1 MRSNNYVH
9 ILKPFSPM
17 EKTNQLFRM
26 LEHPDHYSKEEWQ
39 NMLSD
44 PDCHDIYMLMAKTY
58 GAFESQKAEQQV
70 TDPLVDAEWQ
80 RLTSEHPHRHK
91 LHTLPLWH
99 KVAAI
104 FVGILMVS
112 GIALAAVK
120 VVQTL
125 SPTLPHN
132 GEGGHAAS
140 SQTTNIPAGLPPH
153 YGGGSGRGSVLY
165 DNIPLEQVLTDLSAH
180 YHIQVEYRAD
190 TVRHIRLFYQWK
202 PEYTLEKVVEMLNN
216 FEAFQLHIE
225 NEKLMVDQPA
235 KRVQP

>member
-44 PDCHDIYMLMAKTY
+44 PDCHDIYMLIAKTY

-120 VVQTL
+120 IIRNSDPFPA
-125 SPTLPHN
+125 SPRGGAESELLVEDTTPPLGEA
-132 GEGGHAAS
+132 GEGS
-140 SQTTNIPAGLPPH
+140 
-153 YGGGSGRGSVLY
+153 GSILY

-216 FEAFQLHIE
+216 FEAFQLRIE